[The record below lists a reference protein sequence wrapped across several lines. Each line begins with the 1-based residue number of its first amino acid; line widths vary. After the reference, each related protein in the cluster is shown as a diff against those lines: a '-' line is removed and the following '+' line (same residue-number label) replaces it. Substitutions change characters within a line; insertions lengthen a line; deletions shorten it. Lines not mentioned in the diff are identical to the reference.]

1 MAKTNAERKAAQ
13 RERQRLAGIVPV
25 EIKLDQQEAE
35 MLRENCAAR
44 RPQREPYDLDEYIS
58 MLIRKDNAE
67 LKKQLAARNKRCCG
81 KCKDKLPGDPEGCY
95 FLGDSECWQTYGW
108 HETKLTVCD
117 MSRLN

>member
-35 MLRENCAAR
+35 MLRENCVAR
-44 RPQREPYDLDEYIS
+44 RPQREPYDLDEYIT

-67 LKKQLAARNKRCCG
+67 LKSSWRHGINGAAVSAKTNYQVTQQVVISLVILSAG
-81 KCKDKLPGDPEGCY
+81 KPTDGMKP
-95 FLGDSECWQTYGW
+95 
-108 HETKLTVCD
+108 
-117 MSRLN
+117 N

>member
-35 MLRENCAAR
+35 MLRENCVAR
-44 RPQREPYDLDEYIS
+44 RPQREPYDLDEYIT

-67 LKKQLAARNKRCCG
+67 LKSSWRHGINGAAG
-81 KCKDKLPGDPEGCY
+81 KCKDKLPGDPAGCY